1 MALQLPQKNQFQKV
15 GFINQNFHCKILQF
29 ITIFTILIGLY
40 QDIFDNEKGKLLHT
54 FHNWGPSYGV
64 EFDLILYKIPQS
76 SPNGQRHANIFQFTT
91 GFDNGKM
98 GQKIPAA
105 FLRLRDNLPNYAE
118 LKIYTGINDEPNYD
132 CLFYIEPNRRYHIH
146 IKQYKDLGCHY
157 YEIEIDGLLKHLQ
170 QNSQAEKLDNV
181 KMYTSSPWYPSFSS
195 EYGILENFVASQDT
209 IGSVPTPTK
218 GEKNIILMA
227 YTVHSSEILDV

>member
-1 MALQLPQKNQFQKV
+1 M
-15 GFINQNFHCKILQF
+15 QF

-146 IKQYKDLGCHY
+146 IKQYKDSGCHY